1 MALTALQ
8 LETMRDELQRA
19 IFSGARSVTF
29 ADLAGG
35 SRSVQYHSL
44 DEMQTALRSLNEQIA
59 QANGTPR
66 IRRRLIYTSK
76 GY

>member
-1 MALTALQ
+1 MAFTLPQ

-19 IFSGARSVTF
+19 IYSGARSVTF
-29 ADLAGG
+29 SDLAGG

-44 DEMQTALRSLNEQIA
+44 DEMQSALRLLNDQVS
-59 QANGTPR
+59 QASGTQR